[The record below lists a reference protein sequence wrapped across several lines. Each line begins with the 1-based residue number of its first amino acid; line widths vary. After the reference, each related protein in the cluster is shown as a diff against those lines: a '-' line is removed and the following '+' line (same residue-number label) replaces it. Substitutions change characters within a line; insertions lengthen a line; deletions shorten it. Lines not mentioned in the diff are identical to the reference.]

1 MVKAE
6 PKFKVAPLPCVSV
19 PLPDKESL
27 MVKFTLFVMV
37 PFKIQSLKVKAFPV
51 IDVELPDRVVLLLAL
66 VLVHVPL
73 LLMFPA
79 ITNMA

>member
-1 MVKAE
+1 
-6 PKFKVAPLPCVSV
+6 
-19 PLPDKESL
+19 
-27 MVKFTLFVMV
+27 MV

-51 IDVELPDRVVLLLAL
+51 IDFELPDRVVLLLAL